1 MAGDEQCLAHSGLVT
16 ELRSMSAAI
25 QDIGLKVDGVRNLL
39 STITNNCSGN
49 DERINGLEK
58 SLTVLVKEDTE
69 LWTAV
74 NELRAI
80 TAATNVT
87 IAKILGAGV
96 VAKYGMT
103 LLVGLLGGLIGALP
117 SLVKLIGGAN

>member
-1 MAGDEQCLAHSGLVT
+1 MAGDEQCLAHSGLVM
-16 ELRSMSAAI
+16 ELKSMSAAI